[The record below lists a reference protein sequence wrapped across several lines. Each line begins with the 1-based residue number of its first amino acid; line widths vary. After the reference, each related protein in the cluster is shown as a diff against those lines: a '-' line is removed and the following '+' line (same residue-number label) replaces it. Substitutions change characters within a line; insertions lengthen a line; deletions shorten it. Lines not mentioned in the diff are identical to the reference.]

1 MAQSLKMQIFAKMPT
16 GETMTLEVENS
27 DTIAD
32 VKAKIHG
39 NEGTFHIHQS
49 PLRLASHLHDRPWS
63 LC

>member
-1 MAQSLKMQIFAKMPT
+1 MAQPLKMQIFAKMPT

-49 PLRLASHLHDRPWS
+49 PLRLASHLHDRTPS
-63 LC
+63 